1 MIEAHD
7 IAVVGLILLIALIAT
22 VLRRRLGLLVV
33 LWAISFGLLIAAR
46 VIKTQV
52 MMRMQ
57 AELQREVIGYDVT
70 DIVLKEAIE
79 EAMREST
86 AMESITDEAIRG
98 EIDEIITEGE

>member
-57 AELQREVIGYDVT
+57 AELQREGIGYDVT